1 MWRDTASV
9 AEVISASAGLE
20 AGFERRKEGWEH
32 QVELAKKELNQIEKQ
47 LTAAGLRK
55 EIAVRS
61 LEIHK
66 KTVEQTEEI
75 FEFYQNRFT
84 NLGFYTWLST
94 TMQRVY
100 REAYNSAYA
109 MARLAEQ
116 AFRFERNDET
126 TPLLQTDYWDASRAG
141 FLAGERLLIDLQ
153 NMERRFIETNYRTL
167 EINQTFSLNQVAPT
181 ALIDLRE
188 TGVCQFSIPEIFFDL
203 FYPGHYHRKIKSVR
217 LTIPCVT
224 GPYTNVSASLKL
236 TGSQIRREPQLGA
249 ANLVDVPLRRS
260 ISVATSTAQNDSGV
274 FECSFRDEP
283 FRIRAEDLNAAL
295 EGTILN
301 YFSNTNNSVTR
312 VFSLRQDFFSAFN
325 QLLHK
330 PINTPVKI
338 QITDKYMP
346 IFLRGRNIQ
355 VTKAVLVLKT
365 PTNQAINNVQV
376 EINGS
381 NQSSFARDSSLG
393 NLWAKDLG
401 SLFSTGLLEANGQ
414 PKEHTLVIKN
424 AGDLAPTTP
433 QPDDLSAIDADKL
446 LDVLLYIEYK
456 LT

>member
-1 MWRDTASV
+1 EGSGAVSSWNLSLPKNFPQFDYQTINDVIIHISYTA
-9 AEVISASAGLE
+9 EE
-20 AGFERRKEGWEH
+20 D
-32 QVELAKKELNQIEKQ
+32 ELF
-47 LTAAGLRK
+47 R
-55 EIAVRS
+55 
-61 LEIHK
+61 
-66 KTVEQTEEI
+66 
-75 FEFYQNRFT
+75 NR
-84 NLGFYTWLST
+84 
-94 TMQRVY
+94 V
-100 REAYNSAYA
+100 
-109 MARLAEQ
+109 
-116 AFRFERNDET
+116 
-126 TPLLQTDYWDASRAG
+126 
-141 FLAGERLLIDLQ
+141 
-153 NMERRFIETNYRTL
+153 
-167 EINQTFSLNQVAPT
+167 
-181 ALIDLRE
+181 
-188 TGVCQFSIPEIFFDL
+188 
-203 FYPGHYHRKIKSVR
+203 
-217 LTIPCVT
+217 
-224 GPYTNVSASLKL
+224 
-236 TGSQIRREPQLGA
+236 
-249 ANLVDVPLRRS
+249 
-260 ISVATSTAQNDSGV
+260 
-274 FECSFRDEP
+274 
-283 FRIRAEDLNAAL
+283 EDLNAKL

-381 NQSSFARDSSLG
+381 NQSSFARDSTLG

-401 SLFSTGLLEANGQ
+401 NLFSTGLLESNGQ
-414 PKEHTLVIKN
+414 PKEHTLIIKN

>member
-1 MWRDTASV
+1 M
-9 AEVISASAGLE
+9 
-20 AGFERRKEGWEH
+20 
-32 QVELAKKELNQIEKQ
+32 
-47 LTAAGLRK
+47 
-55 EIAVRS
+55 
-61 LEIHK
+61 
-66 KTVEQTEEI
+66 
-75 FEFYQNRFT
+75 
-84 NLGFYTWLST
+84 
-94 TMQRVY
+94 
-100 REAYNSAYA
+100 
-109 MARLAEQ
+109 
-116 AFRFERNDET
+116 
-126 TPLLQTDYWDASRAG
+126 
-141 FLAGERLLIDLQ
+141 
-153 NMERRFIETNYRTL
+153 
-167 EINQTFSLNQVAPT
+167 
-181 ALIDLRE
+181 
-188 TGVCQFSIPEIFFDL
+188 
-203 FYPGHYHRKIKSVR
+203 
-217 LTIPCVT
+217 T

-274 FECSFRDEP
+274 FEFSFRDERYMP
-283 FRIRAEDLNAAL
+283 FEGSGAVSFWNLSLPKNFHQFDYQTINDVIIHISYTAEEDERFRNRVEELNDKL

-301 YFSNTNNSVTR
+301 YFSNNSITR
-312 VFSLRQDFFSAFN
+312 VFSLRQDFFTAFN
-325 QLLHK
+325 QLLHR

-338 QITDKYMP
+338 KITDKYMP

-376 EINGS
+376 EINGVEINGS
-381 NQSSFARDSSLG
+381 DQSSFARDSTLG
-393 NLWAKDLG
+393 KLWKKDLG